1 MYLIGYPSPKKP
13 FHDSAKAER
22 IMPGAGNGKS
32 EQDLFIGA
40 SQSYLKTK
48 VLSCKIYI
56 RPKAADD
63 EAG

>member
-1 MYLIGYPSPKKP
+1 
-13 FHDSAKAER
+13 
-22 IMPGAGNGKS
+22 MPGAGNGKS